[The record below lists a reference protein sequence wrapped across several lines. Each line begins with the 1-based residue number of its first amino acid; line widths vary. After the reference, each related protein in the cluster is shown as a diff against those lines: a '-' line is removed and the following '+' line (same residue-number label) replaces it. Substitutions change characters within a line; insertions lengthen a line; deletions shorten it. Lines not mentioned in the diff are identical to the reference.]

1 MKILVWGFGNYYKQK
16 EKSIHKNTIIA
27 YVSGIETG
35 MFNELDIISPK
46 EISKYQYDKL
56 YIMVATSKMFEILEE
71 LKQLKYQEWN
81 KVVLGWNVAPYIGD
95 ETLLFGDGE
104 IQCNSNGDCIYYSSD
119 IIMRIDNGDAWKKL
133 KQRKERDRK
142 RNVICDIPIN
152 PISNIFGIERGLP
165 IDRYYIE
172 KFLAKNSRYVK
183 GTVLEVAERGYTIKY
198 GSDVKESIC
207 MHVSDSKDG
216 NNIIANLETGEGIV
230 ENMADCF
237 ILTQTLPFIFDVRE
251 AARNVVRS
259 LKRGGIALVTV
270 SGITQI
276 SRYDMSRWGH
286 YWSFTTASLKKL
298 FDMINEVES
307 VEVEAYGNVKS
318 SVSGLYGLAMEDVCQ
333 EELEYKDDNYQQ
345 IVTAVVKKG

>member
-1 MKILVWGFGNYYKQK
+1 M
-16 EKSIHKNTIIA
+16 
-27 YVSGIETG
+27 
-35 MFNELDIISPK
+35 
-46 EISKYQYDKL
+46 
-56 YIMVATSKMFEILEE
+56 
-71 LKQLKYQEWN
+71 
-81 KVVLGWNVAPYIGD
+81 
-95 ETLLFGDGE
+95 
-104 IQCNSNGDCIYYSSD
+104 
-119 IIMRIDNGDAWKKL
+119 
-133 KQRKERDRK
+133 
-142 RNVICDIPIN
+142 
-152 PISNIFGIERGLP
+152 
-165 IDRYYIE
+165 
-172 KFLAKNSRYVK
+172 
-183 GTVLEVAERGYTIKY
+183 LEVAERGYTIKY